1 MQKKEFG
8 SNSVKADKT
17 EKKIEL
23 WDKVLTLCFYCFHI
37 FGVFFLLCCILSN
50 ALASFSHFLIGI
62 FALLVA
68 GSVALTHISNFMI
81 KKLKQGK
88 ENAGKES

>member
-1 MQKKEFG
+1 MQKIEYG
-8 SNSVKADKT
+8 SNPVKADKP

-23 WDKVLTLCFYCFHI
+23 WDKVLTFCFYCFYI
-37 FGVFFLLCCILSN
+37 SGVFLLLCCILSN
-50 ALASFSHFLIGI
+50 AIEPFSHFLMGA